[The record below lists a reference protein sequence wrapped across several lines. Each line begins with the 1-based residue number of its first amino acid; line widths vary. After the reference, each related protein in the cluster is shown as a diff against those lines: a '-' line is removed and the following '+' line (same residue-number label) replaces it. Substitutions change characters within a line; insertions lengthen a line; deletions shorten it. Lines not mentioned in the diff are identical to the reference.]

1 MARRTTVLLNADIR
15 TMDARR
21 PRAEACSFSKG
32 RILDIGAE
40 RAVLARAGAD
50 ADILDAGGRTVLP
63 GFIDC
68 HTHFLSLGVWSRRL
82 DLSASR
88 NLSDV
93 LDAIRNRA
101 DRTVK
106 SEGTVDAP
114 HLSAGSVTM
123 RGVDASPFM
132 AGSVKSEGRK
142 LNGEKRHA
150 AGWILGRGWDEA
162 KWPDKRYLTRR
173 DLDAASPDRPVMLIR
188 VCGHL
193 ATLNTK
199 GLKALGS
206 VIGEKDVDRSTGII
220 REGALERARYHLR
233 PGLDEMLAGLQHS
246 LGLAKRLGVTSVHDI
261 IGLDKLAAY
270 ETAHR
275 QRLLTVRATLH
286 FEARDFMDLVK
297 RGGHTGQGGPLL
309 RIGGMKLYADGSFGA
324 RTAALKK
331 PYADGAGGKGG
342 LLHADAQLREVVR
355 KAEQGGFQLLI
366 HAIGDRAARQVVSAF
381 ASTLRASTRL
391 RHRIEHLELP
401 GKAELGRMRKLGLWA
416 SMQPNFVGE
425 WGRPGGMMEYR
436 LGKRRLGLAD
446 PFKKV
451 LRAGVPLVFGSD
463 CMPFHP
469 LYGIHSAVNAPFADQ
484 RLTVGEALAAYTRD
498 AAAASFEEGFKGTL
512 SPGKA
517 ADLVVLSKD
526 PFGHPASIR
535 DIDVAA
541 TFFDGRL
548 IWSGGRRAP
557 LTAPGR
563 SEATGAAPRSGSD
576 PG

>member
-123 RGVDASPFM
+123 RGVDAPPFM
-132 AGSVKSEGRK
+132 AGSVKGKGGK
-142 LNGEKRHA
+142 LNGEKHHA
-150 AGWILGRGWDEA
+150 AGWLLGRGWDEA

-173 DLDAASPDRPVMLIR
+173 ELDAASPDRPVMLIR

-206 VIGEKDVDRSTGII
+206 VIGEKDVDRATGII

-233 PGLDEMLAGLQHS
+233 PGLDEMLAGLEHS

-270 ETAHR
+270 ETARR
-275 QRLLTVRATLH
+275 QGRLTVRATLH
-286 FEARDFMDLVK
+286 FEERDLLELMKNGARP
-297 RGGHTGQGGPLL
+297 GQGGPLL

-324 RTAALKK
+324 RTAALTR
-331 PYADGAGGKGG
+331 PYADARGERGH
-342 LLHADAQLREVVR
+342 LLHRDARLRDAVLN
-355 KAEQGGFQLLI
+355 AEHGGFQLLI

-381 ASTLRASTRL
+381 EKVLTGPTRL
-391 RHRIEHLELP
+391 RHRIEHLELT
-401 GKAELGRMRKLGLWA
+401 GKAELVKMRRLGLFA

-425 WGRPGGMMEYR
+425 WGMPGGMMESR
-436 LGKRRLGLAD
+436 LGKARLRRAD
-446 PFKKV
+446 PFKRV
-451 LRAGVPLVFGSD
+451 LRSGVPLVFGSD
-463 CMPFHP
+463 CMPFNP
-469 LYGIHSAVNAPFADQ
+469 LYGIHSAVNAPFPGQ
-484 RLTVGEALAAYTRD
+484 RLSVMEAIAAYTRN

-517 ADLVVLSKD
+517 ADMVVLSD
-526 PFGHPASIR
+526 EPFERPGKINNMRVEAM
-535 DIDVAA
+535 
-541 TFFDGRL
+541 FFDGRL
-548 IWSGGRRAP
+548 LAVKDRGAP
-557 LTAPGR
+557 LKA
-563 SEATGAAPRSGSD
+563 SGLS
-576 PG
+576 